1 MIKKVISIILFTTI
15 LACQGKLEKI
25 ENTNQSTNRID
36 TIDYSTIN
44 DSTQI
49 DTQQQPYVQQPTYEE
64 KPIEYES
71 QTVTYSFVQ
80 FDAVST
86 IGGSSNEYVL
96 TTDIFETSSNMN
108 EDEKYKILD
117 EAEKKLRFSKESFYK
132 KIIGREI
139 KTFNSYSAASKAR
152 ESILSINSSEN
163 EY

>member
-1 MIKKVISIILFTTI
+1 MIKKVISIILFTI
-15 LACQGKLEKI
+15 VLACQGKLEKI

-36 TIDYSTIN
+36 TIGYSTIN

-49 DTQQQPYVQQPTYEE
+49 DAQQPNVQQPTYEE
-64 KPIEYES
+64 RPIEYES

-117 EAEKKLRFSKESFYK
+117 EAEKKLRLSKESIYK

-139 KTFNSYSAASKAR
+139 KTYNSYSDASKAR